1 MDDPP
6 PAPSV
11 TAMSPHILQD
21 PTTPADRLDT
31 PVRSIMTPGVVCVA
45 DDASLL
51 QAKRALVRHG
61 VHAILI
67 VGHDGGSPL
76 GWVTDRGLLS
86 WLDHDLALVPAGQ
99 AITEPATF
107 LEPGATAR
115 EALDAL
121 RRPGVSH
128 LLVARTAGGTPQGVV
143 AALDLVELVAGER
156 R

>member
-1 MDDPP
+1 MEQPP
-6 PAPSV
+6 RGPTVPS
-11 TAMSPHILQD
+11 MSV
-21 PTTPADRLDT
+21 PTTPSDRLET
-31 PVRSIMTPGVVCVA
+31 PVRTIMRPGVVSVS

-51 QAKRALVRHG
+51 QAKRALTRHG

-67 VGHDGGSPL
+67 VASADGRPL

-86 WLDHDLALVPAGQ
+86 WLEHDLALVLAGQ

-107 LEPGATAR
+107 VEPGATAR

-121 RRPGVSH
+121 RVPGVSH
-128 LLVARTAGGTPQGVV
+128 LLVARTPGTPPQGVV
-143 AALDLVELVAGER
+143 ASLDLVELVAGER